1 MNFKATEEIEYE
13 VQSPMLDLK
22 FIRDNR
28 DLVTSGAEAK
38 GMTIHLEEILTLD
51 DKRRALIQEGD
62 ALKAKRNT
70 VSAQIGKIKKEGG
83 DAGTVIA
90 EMESVKDRIQA
101 IDPELRDIEMT
112 LNALMLT
119 VPNIPHPSVPVGKTP
134 AENKEI
140 FRWGEELTTD
150 FPLKPHWELTE
161 KLGIV
166 DFDRGAKVS
175 GAGFPFFVGK
185 GATLERA
192 LINFFLDQA
201 IERGYKEIMPP
212 IVVNEDSVRGTG
224 QIPDKEDLMYI
235 VERDKLYL
243 IPTAEVP
250 VTNYHREDQLYEKD
264 LPVRYVAYTPC
275 FRREAGSYGKH
286 VRGLNRLHQFDKV
299 ELVKFVHPTKS
310 YDELELLRQ
319 DAEHL
324 LQLLGLPYHT
334 LLMCTG
340 DMGFTQSKKYD
351 LEVWAPGQQSWL
363 EVSSCSNF
371 ESFQA
376 RRMNVKFRP
385 GNGGKPEIVHTLN
398 GSGLALPR
406 VVAALMEHY
415 QTPEGKI
422 IIPKVLHP
430 YTKFEVIG

>member
-1 MNFKATEEIEYE
+1 
-13 VQSPMLDLK
+13 MLDIK
-22 FIRDNR
+22 FIRENR
-28 DLVTSGAEAK
+28 DLVRSGAEAK
-38 GMTIHLEEILTLD
+38 GISISLDEIFSLD
-51 DKRRALIQEGD
+51 DKRRTLIQEGD
-62 ALKAKRNT
+62 TLKAKRNL
-70 VSAQIGKIKKEGG
+70 VSAEVGKIKKQGG
-83 DAGTVIA
+83 DASAVIA
-90 EMESVKDRIQA
+90 EMDYVKKRIQEL
-101 IDPELRDIEMT
+101 DPEIRDIET
-112 LNALMLT
+112 NLHSLLLT
-119 VPNIPHPSVPVGKTP
+119 IPNIPHASVPLGNTP
-134 AENKEI
+134 ADNKEI
-140 FRWGEELTTD
+140 FRWGETLKTD
-150 FPLKPHWELTE
+150 FPLKPHWELTA

-175 GAGFPFFVGK
+175 GAGFPFYVGK

-201 IERGYKEIMPP
+201 AEHGYKEIMPP
-212 IVVNEDSVRGTG
+212 IVVNEDSARGTG

-235 VERDKLYL
+235 VERDTLYM

-250 VTNYHREDQLYEKD
+250 VTNFHREEQLNEKD
-264 LPVRYVAYTPC
+264 LPICYAAYTPC
-275 FRREAGSYGKH
+275 FRREAGSYGKD

-299 ELVKFVHPTKS
+299 ELVKFVHPSKS
-310 YDELELLRQ
+310 YAELESLRQ

-351 LEVWAPGQQSWL
+351 LEVWAPGQQKWL

-376 RRMNVKFRP
+376 RRMNIKFRP

-406 VVAALMEHY
+406 VVAALIEHY
-415 QTPEGKI
+415 QTPEGKV
-422 IIPKVLHP
+422 IIPKVLHS